1 MAQGGRMSAALTA
14 FAATALLVFGRAFQ
28 SINVVRGHYL
38 AAALT
43 PFAIAAGEIAVV
55 GAIVVSGWSAWP
67 WIGAGGSVGAVG
79 AMVLHRRTVGK
90 QSARNV

>member
-1 MAQGGRMSAALTA
+1 MIQGISA

-28 SINVVRGHYL
+28 QLNVTRGHYV

-43 PFAIAAGEIAVV
+43 PFLIAAGEIAVV

-79 AMVLHRRTVGK
+79 AMLLHRWVMR
-90 QSARNV
+90 ARGAA